1 MGEADPREVAG
12 TMREILNR
20 RPAFTPAWALLLLA
34 DTWNM
39 QIAQSKSSDLILARH
54 QLERDLATARAEV
67 PELPQIGLAQ
77 LDLLSPSA
85 YGEALELITKL
96 KQRVPDN
103 SLVWLTE
110 SGALASV
117 GRMQESVVSARRAA
131 ELDPLSP
138 AVSRNLIEHLAWA
151 GQIDAARRELANA
164 SEKWAGTAALRD
176 AQFAFHLRY
185 GDPREARRLMDDT
198 KGASMDAYLDARLN
212 PTAASIKA
220 LKASL
225 GRPSRGEP
233 EGKTAYAIQ
242 ALAEFGQVD
251 DVFDWLQRTPK
262 DRLADM
268 SYVLFRPA
276 LQDVRRDPRMMEVAR
291 RIGILQYWMAS
302 GEWPDFCSE
311 RSLPYRC
318 TDFAKARAS

>member
-34 DTWNM
+34 DTWNL
-39 QIAQSKSSDLILARH
+39 QIARSKSSDLILARR

-67 PELPQIGLAQ
+67 PDLPQIGLAQ
-77 LDLLSPSA
+77 LELLPPSA
-85 YGEALELITKL
+85 YGEALTLIATL

-103 SLVWLTE
+103 SQVWLEE

-117 GRMQESVVSARRAA
+117 GRMQEAVASARRAA

-151 GQIDAARRELANA
+151 GQIGAARRELA

-185 GDPREARRLMDDT
+185 GDPRVARRLLEDT
-198 KGASMDAYLDARLN
+198 KGPSTDAYLDARLN
-212 PTAASIKA
+212 PTAASIEA

-225 GRPSRGEP
+225 GRPSLSEP

-251 DVFDWLQRTPK
+251 DVFNWLQGTPK
-262 DRLADM
+262 ERLADM

-276 LQDVRRDPRMMEVAR
+276 LQKVLRDPRMMQVAR
-291 RIGILQYWMAS
+291 QIGLLQYWMAS
-302 GEWPDFCSE
+302 GEWPDFCSD

-318 TDFAKARAS
+318 TDFAKGKAA